1 MSLQD
6 QGRYFDA
13 IRILGHQASDHWI
26 HVAEVEAELG
36 RERGDSRTAPALR
49 ALVAAEFVAVSGDQ
63 ARVAITWKGASIVR
77 PGDH

>member
-13 IRILGHQASDHWI
+13 ICALGNRDSSHWI
-26 HVAEVEAELG
+26 DVADLEVQLG
-36 RERGDSRTAPALR
+36 RERGDGRTAPALR

-63 ARVAITWKGASIVR
+63 AHVAITWKGSSIVR
-77 PGDH
+77 AESH

>member
-13 IRILGHQASDHWI
+13 ICVLGHQDSDHWI
-26 HVAEVEAELG
+26 DLADVEAELG
-36 RERGDSRTAPALR
+36 RERGDGRTAPALR

-63 ARVAITWKGASIVR
+63 AQVAITWKGSSIVR
-77 PGDH
+77 PDGH